1 MSANE
6 SIEMN
11 LSHKDARERC
21 WIGRDKYFEC
31 LDNNENNDE
40 KCKSERKAFEEVCSS
55 IWVKH
60 FINKRTQDLKKKRFQ
75 EISAQ
80 YK

>member
-40 KCKSERKAFEEVCSS
+40 KCRCF
-55 IWVKH
+55 
-60 FINKRTQDLKKKRFQ
+60 
-75 EISAQ
+75 
-80 YK
+80 